1 MYPDTVNIDERI
13 DKLEVIADYR
23 FSNRELAA
31 QALTHPSIKG
41 YPNYERLEFVGD
53 RVLGIVVASYL
64 FHKYPA
70 EDEGHLTRRYTS
82 VVCNKSLEKV
92 AIYLGLDSLVW
103 DDLNEGVSD
112 SKKST
117 IIQNVVES
125 TIAAM
130 YLDGGLAPAEKFIF
144 DKLLIREGEFQ
155 DDIKRDSKS
164 ELQILAQKLGEPIP
178 SYAVMS
184 REGTDNEPLFG
195 VRVSAFAYEATGSGA
210 SKKKAEQD
218 AASNLLKQLDDDE
231 GIKTRIKVRAL
242 RKLLLS

>member
-1 MYPDTVNIDERI
+1 MFSFRLQDFHLLWCIFQMLCLTSHVSRLCPTTPSTGVNG
-13 DKLEVIADYR
+13 LGCFR
-23 FSNRELAA
+23 FA
-31 QALTHPSIKG
+31 
-41 YPNYERLEFVGD
+41 
-53 RVLGIVVASYL
+53 
-64 FHKYPA
+64 
-70 EDEGHLTRRYTS
+70 RRYTS